1 MNGGNISVMA
11 NRIPCD
17 ESKHC
22 FYEEYFGKSK
32 YCRILTDRKGNAP
45 YKDGKCMFIKAHE
58 GDFSGGMH
66 DGRRKKEVHQ
76 IAAGKDQEE

>member
-1 MNGGNISVMA
+1 MA

-45 YKDGKCMFIKAHE
+45 YKDGKCMFIKPDVQDYYNRK
-58 GDFSGGMH
+58 GLFSDKGE
-66 DGRRKKEVHQ
+66 KKKAFYVLKRWYET
-76 IAAGKDQEE
+76 K